1 MEPLL
6 RKLWKGLGGLLGR
19 EGDEAVAVDEEVT
32 RLNEKLLEVYR
43 KVEKEV
49 NVVPGSVLN
58 QEEAAGKITRFLEE
72 VVGYQKFVSPP
83 IPEQP
88 LNSPKCVLAYIQSL
102 EKQLKGINIIQP
114 YHRLGYHQTTL
125 WLSEQPPTSQEVA
138 ACLMAG
144 RSSEE
149 G

>member
-6 RKLWKGLGGLLGR
+6 RKLWKGIGGLLGR

-58 QEEAAGKITRFLEE
+58 Q
-72 VVGYQKFVSPP
+72 
-83 IPEQP
+83 
-88 LNSPKCVLAYIQSL
+88 
-102 EKQLKGINIIQP
+102 
-114 YHRLGYHQTTL
+114 
-125 WLSEQPPTSQEVA
+125 
-138 ACLMAG
+138 
-144 RSSEE
+144 
-149 G
+149 